1 MSEAK
6 TVQKMVRPITVR
18 CGAPGCT
25 AKAEAAVTFIG
36 DSEEYEVIAPRGW
49 TFDRP
54 HPQSTRDV
62 VFGACPAHP
71 KRGGA
76 Q

>member
-18 CGAPGCT
+18 CGATGCT
-25 AKAEAAVTFIG
+25 AKSEAAVTFMG
-36 DSEEYEVIAPRGW
+36 GSEEYEVIAPRGW

-62 VFGACPAHP
+62 VFGECPAHS
-71 KRGGA
+71 KGGA
-76 Q
+76 AK